1 MKHLLLNI
9 LIILFVVLFLYNVFL
24 ANKKVIENME
34 SDDSTKDDSEGEYKD
49 YNKDPM
55 ILAQQNAGNIQVLRK
70 QIDKAMEMI
79 NKIDPKQEDMQKQVD
94 SNTNSIQTI
103 IQGQQDNANQKAGMD
118 SDPTPADITGLD

>member
-34 SDDSTKDDSEGEYKD
+34 SDDSAKDDSEGDYKD

>member
-1 MKHLLLNI
+1 MKHLFLNI